1 MGRVTLRLG
10 GVELQGAQVDNHLVL
25 TAAAFAAVGGEVVA
39 QPATESSDS
48 SASSDGEERE
58 AARANPPRR
67 AESFSSSPCTRR
79 SRSPPP
85 KPLARVPPTPP
96 PPPARSEHQQ
106 DRQPDKR
113 KRSRGSRA
121 GEQVKAR
128 TVAKAARPALT
139 GSRGGERQGPFQ
151 QSASSNSGLFGQP
164 PHPSPSCALGTVL
177 APAASRRTDLH
188 DPALLPQVSA
198 SPFFL
203 QPVPRVLPPWL
214 PSRRRHLSELRP
226 PDRRQRQVR

>member
-1 MGRVTLRLG
+1 M
-10 GVELQGAQVDNHLVL
+10 
-25 TAAAFAAVGGEVVA
+25 VA

-67 AESFSSSPCTRR
+67 AESFSSSASPSPCTRR

-96 PPPARSEHQQ
+96 PPPARSERQQ

-113 KRSRGSRA
+113 KRPRGSR
-121 GEQVKAR
+121 GQQGKAR
-128 TVAKAARPALT
+128 TMAKAARPALT
-139 GSRGGERQGPFQ
+139 GSPFQSRGRERRGPFQ
-151 QSASSNSGLFGQP
+151 ESASSNSGLFGQP
-164 PHPSPSCALGTVL
+164 PRPSPFRALGTVL
-177 APAASRRTDLH
+177 APAASRRADLH

-214 PSRRRHLSELRP
+214 PSRRRHL
-226 PDRRQRQVR
+226 

>member
-58 AARANPPRR
+58 AASANPPRR
-67 AESFSSSPCTRR
+67 AESSSSSASVSPCTRR

-85 KPLARVPPTPP
+85 KPPARVPPTPP
-96 PPPARSEHQQ
+96 PPPARSERQQ

-113 KRSRGSRA
+113 KRPRGSRA
-121 GEQVKAR
+121 GEQVKA
-128 TVAKAARPALT
+128 ARPALA
-139 GSRGGERQGPFQ
+139 GSPFQSRGGERRGPFQ
-151 QSASSNSGLFGQP
+151 KSTSSNSGLFGQP
-164 PHPSPSCALGTVL
+164 PRPSPFRALGTVP
-177 APAASRRTDLH
+177 ASAASRRTDLH
-188 DPALLPQVSA
+188 DPAHLPQVSA

-214 PSRRRHLSELRP
+214 PSRRRNP
-226 PDRRQRQVR
+226 